1 MYERAALGSRGK
13 IHSRQEFRER
23 FIEGR
28 ALQADR
34 DTAGGYLLT
43 GGIMNELLA
52 QEQKVS
58 IMRAICRVLDP
69 LGEGEDSVGVPSQ
82 EAAMADAEWVS
93 ELATGSADTTASFG
107 KRVLRPHPI
116 SKRIRV
122 SSKLLRSQANAE
134 RWVVEALAN
143 AVATPQETAFIQG
156 SGSGEPLGLLNTD
169 GLAVYT
175 TASSGTVTGDDVR
188 KWLYSLPARFQQRA
202 RVLTSVDFLR
212 HILTLKDASGNYVFP
227 DYRGQL
233 LNVPVSLT
241 DGMPDIVDG
250 SDNLVAGEYAAVVGD
265 FRFYWIVDS
274 ADVEVQRLNELYAE
288 DAEIGF
294 QIRQETDGMA
304 VLASAFYAL
313 KIKA

>member
-28 ALQADR
+28 SLQADR

-43 GGIMNELLA
+43 GGIMNELLV

-58 IMRAICRVLDP
+58 IMRAVCRVLDP

-93 ELATGSADTTASFG
+93 ELATGSEDTTASFG

-143 AVATPQETAFIQG
+143 AVATPQEVAFIRG
-156 SGSGEPLGLLNTD
+156 SGGGEPLGLLNTE

-188 KWLYSLPARFQQRA
+188 KWLYSLPARFQTRA

-212 HILTLKDASGNYVFP
+212 HILTLKDAGGNYVFP

-265 FRFYWIVDS
+265 FRFYWI
-274 ADVEVQRLNELYAE
+274 ADGGVEVQRLNELYAE

-294 QIRQETDGMA
+294 QIRQETDGVA